1 MLESTTFRSLFTSRS
16 PRLKSFKNEIPR
28 KMAEATFSGLGKN
41 PAAKGISERDVP
53 HIRLANEADVE
64 DIYTIGKKLGHGSY
78 GVVYEATHNRTQTQ
92 WAIKTVCKAEPGSTK
107 IKMLEQEI
115 KILKQVDHP
124 NILRLEEIYET
135 AQMTYLITELC
146 VGGELKLVLQQ
157 KRFFPEEEARHIIG
171 CLADAITYLH
181 KKNIMHRDL
190 KLENI
195 LVKNSLE
202 DYNGKLD
209 IKVADF
215 GLSVKTLGVGS
226 ENILSDICGTPIY
239 MAPEMMSQ
247 RGYTHWCDMW
257 SVGVIMYILLC
268 GEPPFVSK
276 SKENRLKEIR
286 TIGVQFSSPI
296 WDTVSDAA
304 KTVVTCLL
312 KENPAYRMSANQLRD
327 NPWITG
333 DTSTPAMPLN
343 ALEMMHNFH
352 EQEKSTQD
360 PKQSRDPPP
369 VARTASPRTSTETK
383 SNGVSRA
390 HLSDASSAPSTSARV
405 TREGS
410 GHQHDKAKIISGAPL
425 HPNIPQTAVKSRP
438 QSSIKPCKSQRKTT
452 VSPVKK
458 ASSHQN
464 GQRSPPSPLKV

>member
-1 MLESTTFRSLFTSRS
+1 MLSTS
-16 PRLKSFKNEIPR
+16 RLKSLQNENSH
-28 KMAEATFSGLGKN
+28 KMAEAAFSTLGKN
-41 PAAKGISERDVP
+41 TGTKGICERDVP
-53 HIRLANEADVE
+53 HIRLIGDGDVE
-64 DIYTIGKKLGHGSY
+64 DIYIFGKKLGHGTY
-78 GVVYEATHNRTQTQ
+78 GVVYEATHIRTQTK

-115 KILKQVDHP
+115 KILKQVNHP
-124 NILRLEEIYET
+124 HILRLVEIYET

-146 VGGELKLVLQQ
+146 VGGELKQVLHQ
-157 KRFFPEEEARHIIG
+157 KQFFPEEEARHIIG

-195 LVKNSLE
+195 LVKNSLD
-202 DYNGKLD
+202 DYKGKLD

-226 ENILSDICGTPIY
+226 ESILSDVCGTPVY
-239 MAPEMMSQ
+239 MAPEMISQ

-286 TIGVQFSSPI
+286 TIGVQFSSAI

-327 NPWITG
+327 NPWVTG
-333 DTSTPAMPLN
+333 DTNTPAMPLN

-352 EQEKSTQD
+352 EQEKSTQEPNKTLD
-360 PKQSRDPPP
+360 PFLVPR
-369 VARTASPRTSTETK
+369 AASPVSPERQ
-383 SNGVSRA
+383 SNGLNHDDLCAFFCS
-390 HLSDASSAPSTSARV
+390 PSTSNKLPKE
-405 TREGS
+405 TKEGC
-410 GHQHDKAKIISGAPL
+410 GHQQDKEKMIAGTLKTKIP
-425 HPNIPQTAVKSRP
+425 HPGVKPHPSSR
-438 QSSIKPCKSQRKTT
+438 SRKSQCKTN
-452 VSPVKK
+452 VNSPKK
-458 ASSHQN
+458 TASHEN
-464 GQRSPPSPLKV
+464 GQRSPPSPLKDLGLWDRAD

>member
-1 MLESTTFRSLFTSRS
+1 
-16 PRLKSFKNEIPR
+16 
-28 KMAEATFSGLGKN
+28 MAEAAFSGLGKN
-41 PAAKGISERDVP
+41 TAAKGISERDVP
-53 HIRLANEADVE
+53 HIRLIINLDIFSSPK
-64 DIYTIGKKLGHGSY
+64 DIYMFGKKLGHGSY
-78 GVVYEATHNRTQTQ
+78 GVVYEATHIRTQTQ
-92 WAIKTVCKAEPGSTK
+92 WAIKTVCKPGSTK

-124 NILRLEEIYET
+124 HILRLEEIYET

-146 VGGELKLVLQQ
+146 VGGELKQVLQQ
-157 KRFFPEEEARHIIG
+157 KQFFPEEEARHIIG

-195 LVKNSLE
+195 LVKNSLD
-202 DYNGKLD
+202 DYNDDLLFSNQ
-209 IKVADF
+209 VADF

-226 ENILSDICGTPIY
+226 DNILSDICGTPVY

-268 GEPPFVSK
+268 GEPPFISK

-296 WDTVSDAA
+296 WDTVSNAA

-352 EQEKSTQD
+352 EQEKSKT
-360 PKQSRDPPP
+360 
-369 VARTASPRTSTETK
+369 
-383 SNGVSRA
+383 GVK
-390 HLSDASSAPSTSARV
+390 P
-405 TREGS
+405 
-410 GHQHDKAKIISGAPL
+410 
-425 HPNIPQTAVKSRP
+425 RP
-438 QSSIKPCKSQRKTT
+438 QSSVKSRKSQRKTN
-452 VSPVKK
+452 VNSVKK
-458 ASSHQN
+458 AASHQN
-464 GQRSPPSPLKV
+464 GQRSPPSPLEV

>member
-1 MLESTTFRSLFTSRS
+1 MATPSLGSSTRATLVRISGSDDGWMDLMQSGFLGSISDQ
-16 PRLKSFKNEIPR
+16 
-28 KMAEATFSGLGKN
+28 KMAEAAFSGLGKN
-41 PAAKGISERDVP
+41 TAAKGISERDVP
-53 HIRLANEADVE
+53 HIRLVGDGDVE
-64 DIYTIGKKLGHGSY
+64 DIYMFGKKLGHGSY
-78 GVVYEATHNRTQTQ
+78 GVVYEATHIRTQTQ

-124 NILRLEEIYET
+124 HILRLEEIYET

-146 VGGELKLVLQQ
+146 VGGELKQVLQQ
-157 KRFFPEEEARHIIG
+157 KQFFPEEEARHIIG

-195 LVKNSLE
+195 LVKNSLD
-202 DYNGKLD
+202 DYNGRLD

-226 ENILSDICGTPIY
+226 DNILSDICGTPVY

-268 GEPPFVSK
+268 GEPPFISK

-296 WDTVSDAA
+296 WDTVSNAA

-360 PKQSRDPPP
+360 LKTTQNLSR
-369 VARTASPRTSTETK
+369 VARTASPVSPDAK
-383 SNGVSRA
+383 SNGLNHDDLNDSCCT
-390 HLSDASSAPSTSARV
+390 PSTSNKL
-405 TREGS
+405 TG
-410 GHQHDKAKIISGAPL
+410 
-425 HPNIPQTAVKSRP
+425 VKPRP
-438 QSSIKPCKSQRKTT
+438 QSSVKSRKSQRKTN
-452 VSPVKK
+452 VNSVKK
-458 ASSHQN
+458 AASHQN
-464 GQRSPPSPLKV
+464 GQRSPPSPLEV

>member
-1 MLESTTFRSLFTSRS
+1 MDEPAASRDNPSKKKRKNDSSTDTDDLATADVS
-16 PRLKSFKNEIPR
+16 
-28 KMAEATFSGLGKN
+28 MAEATFSGLGKN
-41 PAAKGISERDVP
+41 TAAKSISERDVP
-53 HIRLANEADVE
+53 HFRLVGDGDVE
-64 DIYTIGKKLGHGSY
+64 DIYMFGKKLGHGSY
-78 GVVYEATHNRTQTQ
+78 GVVYEATHIRTQTQ

-107 IKMLEQEI
+107 VKMLEQEI

-124 NILRLEEIYET
+124 HILRLVEIYET

-146 VGGELKLVLQQ
+146 VGGELKQVLHQ
-157 KRFFPEEEARHIIG
+157 KQFFPEEEARHIIG

-195 LVKNSLE
+195 LVKNSLD
-202 DYNGKLD
+202 DYNGRLD
-209 IKVADF
+209 IRVADF

-226 ENILSDICGTPIY
+226 ENILSDVCGTPIY

-268 GEPPFVSK
+268 GEPPFISK

-296 WDTVSDAA
+296 WDTVSA
-304 KTVVTCLL
+304 KIVVTCLL

-333 DTSTPAMPLN
+333 DTNTPAMPLN

-352 EQEKSTQD
+352 EQEKSTRNPNKSLD
-360 PKQSRDPPP
+360 PSHI
-369 VARTASPRTSTETK
+369 PRSGSTTSSEFK
-383 SNGVSRA
+383 SNGLNHDDCS
-390 HLSDASSAPSTSARV
+390 PSTSNKP
-405 TREGS
+405 TKEDS
-410 GHQHDKAKIISGAPL
+410 GHPQDKEKITAG
-425 HPNIPQTAVKSRP
+425 AVKPTTPLSGVRP
-438 QSSIKPCKSQRKTT
+438 RPLSSLKTRKSLRKTN
-452 VSPVKK
+452 VNSEKK
-458 ASSHQN
+458 ADSHQN
-464 GQRSPPSPLKV
+464 GQRSPPSPLNNT

>member
-1 MLESTTFRSLFTSRS
+1 
-16 PRLKSFKNEIPR
+16 
-28 KMAEATFSGLGKN
+28 MAEAAFSGVGKSSG
-41 PAAKGISERDVP
+41 PKSISEREVP
-53 HIRLANEADVE
+53 HIRLIGDGDVE
-64 DIYTIGKKLGHGSY
+64 DFYIFGKKLGHGSY
-78 GVVYEATHNRTQTQ
+78 GVVYEATQIRTQTQ
-92 WAIKTVCKAEPGSTK
+92 WAIKTVCKAEPGSNK

-124 NILRLEEIYET
+124 HILRLEEIYET

-146 VGGELKLVLQQ
+146 VGGELKQVLKQ
-157 KRFFPEEEARHIIG
+157 KGFFPEEEARHIIG
-171 CLADAITYLH
+171 CLAHAITYLH
-181 KKNIMHRDL
+181 RKNIMHRDL

-195 LVKNSLE
+195 LVKNSLD

-215 GLSVKTLGVGS
+215 GLSVKTYGVGS
-226 ENILSDICGTPIY
+226 DSILSDVCGTPIY

-286 TIGVQFSSPI
+286 TIGVQFFSPI
-296 WDTVSDAA
+296 WDAVSDAA

-333 DTSTPAMPLN
+333 DTSTPALPLN

-352 EQEKSTQD
+352 QQEKSTQD
-360 PKQSRDPPP
+360 PGFPVDLSRAPPESWSLLAE
-369 VARTASPRTSTETK
+369 VE
-383 SNGVSRA
+383 SNGLNHAELCDTLCV
-390 HLSDASSAPSTSARV
+390 PSTSSQASK
-405 TREGS
+405 EGNGQHQDKGKITS
-410 GHQHDKAKIISGAPL
+410 GTPV
-425 HPNIPQTAVKSRP
+425 HPITAHTGVKPRSQSLIPH
-438 QSSIKPCKSQRKTT
+438 KSQRKT
-452 VSPVKK
+452 SVKK
-458 ASSHQN
+458 AAPTPHQN
-464 GQRSPPSPLKV
+464 GQRSPPPPLKV

>member
-1 MLESTTFRSLFTSRS
+1 
-16 PRLKSFKNEIPR
+16 
-28 KMAEATFSGLGKN
+28 MAEAAISGLGKSTG
-41 PAAKGISERDVP
+41 AKSTSERDVP
-53 HIRLANEADVE
+53 HIRLIGDGDME
-64 DIYTIGKKLGHGSY
+64 DFYIFGKKLGHGSY
-78 GVVYEATHNRTQTQ
+78 GVVYEATHIRTQTQ
-92 WAIKTVCKAEPGSTK
+92 WAIKTVCKAEPGSNK

-124 NILRLEEIYET
+124 HILRLEEIYET

-146 VGGELKLVLQQ
+146 VGGELKQVLKQ

-181 KKNIMHRDL
+181 KKKIMHRDL

-195 LVKNSLE
+195 LVKNSLD

-215 GLSVKTLGVGS
+215 GLSVKTYGVGS
-226 ENILSDICGTPIY
+226 ESILSDVCGTPIY

-333 DTSTPAMPLN
+333 DTSTPALPLN

-352 EQEKSTQD
+352 RQEKSTQD
-360 PKQSRDPPP
+360 SGFPEDPSH
-369 VARTASPRTSTETK
+369 VSCEYLSASPEVK
-383 SNGVSRA
+383 SNGLNHDELCDSYC
-390 HLSDASSAPSTSARV
+390 APSTSNQATGVKPR
-405 TREGS
+405 S
-410 GHQHDKAKIISGAPL
+410 QPL
-425 HPNIPQTAVKSRP
+425 IPL
-438 QSSIKPCKSQRKTT
+438 KSQRKT
-452 VSPVKK
+452 SVKK
-458 ASSHQN
+458 AAPVPHQN
-464 GQRSPPSPLKV
+464 GQRSPPPPLKV

>member
-1 MLESTTFRSLFTSRS
+1 MLSRRLLVPLHFRSPSPTS
-16 PRLKSFKNEIPR
+16 RLKSFKNDKSR

-41 PAAKGISERDVP
+41 RISERDVP
-53 HIRLANEADVE
+53 HIRLVGDADVE
-64 DIYTIGKKLGHGSY
+64 EIYTIGKKLGHGSY
-78 GVVYEATHNRTQTQ
+78 GVVYEGTHIRTQTQ

-115 KILKQVDHP
+115 KILKQVAHP
-124 NILRLEEIYET
+124 NILHLEEIYET

-146 VGGELKLVLQQ
+146 VGGELKQVLQHKQ
-157 KRFFPEEEARHIIG
+157 FFPEEEARHIIG

-195 LVKNSLE
+195 LVKNSLD

-226 ENILSDICGTPIY
+226 ENILSDVCGTPIY

-369 VARTASPRTSTETK
+369 VAGTASPTTSPEMK
-383 SNGVSRA
+383 SNGLS
-390 HLSDASSAPSTSARV
+390 HDDLSDSSCTPCTST
-405 TREGS
+405 
-410 GHQHDKAKIISGAPL
+410 KA
-425 HPNIPQTAVKSRP
+425 TVVKSRP
-438 QSSIKPCKSQRKTT
+438 RSSIKPHKFQRKT
-452 VSPVKK
+452 KK
-458 ASSHQN
+458 AASHQN
-464 GQRSPPSPLKV
+464 GQRSPPSPLKI